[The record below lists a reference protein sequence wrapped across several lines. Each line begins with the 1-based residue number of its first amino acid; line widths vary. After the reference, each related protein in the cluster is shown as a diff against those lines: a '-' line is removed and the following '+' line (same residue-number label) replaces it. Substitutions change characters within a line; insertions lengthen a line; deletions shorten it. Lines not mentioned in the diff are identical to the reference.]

1 MEKEMGSL
9 RLNEVWELV
18 ELPPNRRIIGS
29 KWVLKRKVDAD
40 EEVERYKARLVA
52 QGCSQRFGLDYGGST
67 QIAATPDGPIH
78 CLSPWRTHR
87 RSVHETTEG
96 FIEQGKEHLVCQ
108 LKRSIYGLKQSPRCW
123 NHALDNRLGLIY
135 REDTPVAIAGYSDAD
150 WAGDVGDRKSTSQPT
165 CSFWEVLLSAGRAAN
180 RPVWLYRLPRQSTF
194 HWPLQPKKGFGFSN
208 LWETC

>member
-29 KWVLKRKVDAD
+29 KWVFKRKVDAD
-40 EEVERYKARLVA
+40 GEVKRYKARLVA

-123 NHALDNRLGLIY
+123 NHALDNRLKEMELKQTSGDPCLYIHLGSEGEMFLVTVYVDDIILGGKSEGPLHYFLRVKVIQIEKVERYGLDDQCTQ
-135 REDTPVAIAGYSDAD
+135 RRS
-150 WAGDVGDRKSTSQPT
+150 
-165 CSFWEVLLSAGRAAN
+165 
-180 RPVWLYRLPRQSTF
+180 
-194 HWPLQPKKGFGFSN
+194 
-208 LWETC
+208 